1 MDFRLITR
9 LSSAPLMIGLA
20 GAAVAY
26 VLADSASALGFASG
40 ATLVALAMLVSGG
53 FFVRVR
59 VLSAGPV
66 LIRIAISSA
75 LRWLV
80 LMGGAYWALAIGGLQ
95 AAAFTSGVIAG
106 LVSTLFTKAHT
117 STDTSTT

>member
-1 MDFRLITR
+1 MDFRLVTR

-26 VLADSASALGFASG
+26 VLADNASALGFAGG

-59 VLSAGPV
+59 VLSAGAV
-66 LIRIAISSA
+66 FIRLAMASA
-75 LRWLV
+75 LKWLV

-95 AAAFTSGVIAG
+95 PTAFTSGVIAG
-106 LVSTLFTKAHT
+106 LVSTLFSRAHT
-117 STDTSTT
+117 STDASTT